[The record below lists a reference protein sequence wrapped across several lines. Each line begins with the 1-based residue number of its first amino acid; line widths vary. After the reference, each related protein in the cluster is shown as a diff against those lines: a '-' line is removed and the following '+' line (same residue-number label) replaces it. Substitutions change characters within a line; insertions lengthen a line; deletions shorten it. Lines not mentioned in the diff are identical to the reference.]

1 MRIQWTLIFALIFA
15 FIIALFAVVNVAS
28 VPVNFIFTK
37 KEIPLILVV
46 LGSTVIGG
54 LIIGLFGIIR
64 QYRLQHK
71 NRGLQNQVDEF
82 TAIEETPL
90 HPTQGMTS
98 IKTPGEA
105 SFPNKKDVGSKD
117 LGKRD

>member
-1 MRIQWTLIFALIFA
+1 MRVQWTLIFALIFA

-28 VPVNFIFTK
+28 VPVNFIFIK

-71 NRGLQNQVDEF
+71 NRGLQNQVDKF
-82 TAIEETPL
+82 TAIEETQL
-90 HPTQGMTS
+90 HPKGMTS
-98 IKTPGEA
+98 IETPGEA
-105 SFPNKKDVGSKD
+105 SFPNKEDVGSKD
-117 LGKRD
+117 LGKQD